1 MKLSK
6 SDKELI
12 KKGGIALGLNH
23 SDEGVHKQALYLELL
38 LEANKNISLTGIKNP
53 KEAVIKHTID
63 SLSVSGAIEGKKI
76 VDIGSG
82 GGTPGIPLAIAN
94 PEKKFYLIDS
104 VLKKIKFLD
113 EAIRTLELDNVETI
127 CDRGENIGK
136 LSANTV
142 VSRAFGSLNY
152 LIESSKKMVSRN
164 GLFLAMKGKINQE
177 EINELKTGFSV
188 LQIQEIEVPYL
199 EATRHFVFIKR
210 T

>member
-1 MKLSK
+1 M
-6 SDKELI
+6 
-12 KKGGIALGLNH
+12 GLKQ
-23 SDEGVHKQALYLELL
+23 SDECIYKQALYLELL
-38 LEANKNISLTGIKNP
+38 LEANKKISLTGIKNP

-63 SLSVSGAIEGKKI
+63 SLSVSSSIEGKKI

-94 PEKKFYLIDS
+94 PDKKFYLIDS
-104 VLKKIKFLD
+104 VLKKVKFLD
-113 EAIRTLELDNVETI
+113 ETVKTLELDNIETI
-127 CDRGENIGK
+127 CDRGENIEK
-136 LSANTV
+136 LSADTV

-152 LIESSKKMVSRN
+152 LIESSKNMVSKK

-177 EINELKTGFSV
+177 EINELMKGFSV

-210 T
+210 K

>member
-1 MKLSK
+1 M
-6 SDKELI
+6 
-12 KKGGIALGLNH
+12 GLKQ
-23 SDEGVHKQALYLELL
+23 SDESIHKQALYLELL

-63 SLSVSGAIEGKKI
+63 SLSVSSAIEGEKI

-94 PEKKFYLIDS
+94 PNKKFYLIDS

-113 EAIRTLELDNVETI
+113 EAVKVLELNNIETI
-127 CDRGENIGK
+127 CDRGENVDKI
-136 LSANTV
+136 SADTV

-152 LIESSKKMVSRN
+152 LIESSKNMVSKK

-177 EINELKTGFSV
+177 EINDLVTDFSV

-210 T
+210 K

>member
-1 MKLSK
+1 M
-6 SDKELI
+6 
-12 KKGGIALGLNH
+12 GLKQ
-23 SDEGVHKQALYLELL
+23 SDESIHKQALYLELL

-63 SLSVSGAIEGKKI
+63 SLSVSSAIEGEKI

-94 PEKKFYLIDS
+94 PAKKFYLVDS

-113 EAIRTLELDNVETI
+113 EVVKVLELDNIETI
-127 CDRGENIGK
+127 CDRGENINK
-136 LSANTV
+136 LSADTV

-152 LIESSKKMVSRN
+152 LIESSKNMVSKN

-177 EINELKTGFSV
+177 EISDLVTGFSV

-210 T
+210 K

>member
-1 MKLSK
+1 M
-6 SDKELI
+6 
-12 KKGGIALGLNH
+12 GLRQ
-23 SDEGVHKQALYLELL
+23 SDESIHKQALYLELL
-38 LEANKNISLTGIKNP
+38 LEANKNISLTGIKKP

-63 SLSVSGAIEGKKI
+63 SLSVSSAIEGKKI

-94 PEKKFYLIDS
+94 PDKKFYLIDS

-113 EAIRTLELDNVETI
+113 EAVKVLELDNIETI
-127 CDRGENIGK
+127 CDRGENIDK
-136 LSANTV
+136 LSADTV

-152 LIESSKKMVSRN
+152 LIESSKNMVSKK

-177 EINELKTGFSV
+177 EISELKTGYSV

-210 T
+210 K

>member
-1 MKLSK
+1 M
-6 SDKELI
+6 
-12 KKGGIALGLNH
+12 GLKQ
-23 SDEGVHKQALYLELL
+23 SDESIHKQALYLELL

-63 SLSVSGAIEGKKI
+63 SLSVSSAIEGEKI

-94 PEKKFYLIDS
+94 PDKKFYLIDS
-104 VLKKIKFLD
+104 VSKKIKFLD
-113 EAIRTLELDNVETI
+113 EAVKVLELDNIETI
-127 CDRGENIGK
+127 CDRGENINK
-136 LSANTV
+136 ISADTV

-152 LIESSKKMVSRN
+152 LIESSKNMVSKN

-177 EINELKTGFSV
+177 EINDLVTGFSV

-210 T
+210 K

>member
-1 MKLSK
+1 M
-6 SDKELI
+6 
-12 KKGGIALGLNH
+12 GLKQ
-23 SDEGVHKQALYLELL
+23 SDESIHKQALYLELL

-53 KEAVIKHTID
+53 KGAVIKHTID
-63 SLSVSGAIEGKKI
+63 SLSVSSAIEGEKI

-94 PEKKFYLIDS
+94 PAKKFYLVDS

-113 EAIRTLELDNVETI
+113 EAVKVLELDNIETI
-127 CDRGENIGK
+127 CDRGENINK
-136 LSANTV
+136 LSADTV

-152 LIESSKKMVSRN
+152 LIESSKNMVSKN

-177 EINELKTGFSV
+177 EISDLVTGFSV

-210 T
+210 K

>member
-1 MKLSK
+1 ML
-6 SDKELI
+6 
-12 KKGGIALGLNH
+12 KKGSIALGLRQ
-23 SDEGVHKQALYLELL
+23 SDESIYKQSLYLELL
-38 LEANKNISLTGIKNP
+38 LEANKNISLTGIKKP

-63 SLSVSGAIEGKKI
+63 SLSVSSAIEGKKI

-94 PEKKFYLIDS
+94 PDKKFYLIDS

-113 EAIRTLELDNVETI
+113 EAVKVLELDNIETI
-127 CDRGENIGK
+127 CDRGENIDK
-136 LSANTV
+136 LSADTV

-152 LIESSKKMVSRN
+152 LIESSKNMVSKK
-164 GLFLAMKGKINQE
+164 GLFLAMKGNINQE
-177 EINELKTGFSV
+177 EISELKTGFSV

-210 T
+210 K

>member
-1 MKLSK
+1 M
-6 SDKELI
+6 
-12 KKGGIALGLNH
+12 GLKQ
-23 SDEGVHKQALYLELL
+23 SDESIHKQALYLELL

-63 SLSVSGAIEGKKI
+63 SLSVSSAIEGEKI

-82 GGTPGIPLAIAN
+82 GGTPGVPLAIAN
-94 PEKKFYLIDS
+94 PDKKFYLVDS

-113 EAIRTLELDNVETI
+113 EAVKVLELNNIETI
-127 CDRGENIGK
+127 CDRGENVDN
-136 LSANTV
+136 LSADTV

-152 LIESSKKMVSRN
+152 LIESSKNMVSKK

-177 EINELKTGFSV
+177 EINDLVTDFSV

-210 T
+210 K

>member
-1 MKLSK
+1 M
-6 SDKELI
+6 
-12 KKGGIALGLNH
+12 GLKQ
-23 SDEGVHKQALYLELL
+23 SDESIHKQALYLELL

-63 SLSVSGAIEGKKI
+63 SLSASSAIEGEKI

-113 EAIRTLELDNVETI
+113 EAVKVLELDNIETI
-127 CDRGENIGK
+127 CDRGENIDK
-136 LSANTV
+136 LSADTV

-152 LIESSKKMVSRN
+152 LIESSKNMVSKK

-177 EINELKTGFSV
+177 EINDLVTGFSV

-210 T
+210 K

>member
-1 MKLSK
+1 M
-6 SDKELI
+6 
-12 KKGGIALGLNH
+12 GLKQ
-23 SDEGVHKQALYLELL
+23 SDESIHKQALYLELL

-63 SLSVSGAIEGKKI
+63 SLSVSSAIEGEKI

-94 PEKKFYLIDS
+94 PAKKFYLVDS

-113 EAIRTLELDNVETI
+113 EAVKVLELDNIETI
-127 CDRGENIGK
+127 CDRGENINK
-136 LSANTV
+136 LSADTV

-152 LIESSKKMVSRN
+152 LIESSKNMVSKK

-177 EINELKTGFSV
+177 EINDLVTGFSV

-210 T
+210 K

>member
-1 MKLSK
+1 M
-6 SDKELI
+6 
-12 KKGGIALGLNH
+12 GLKQ
-23 SDEGVHKQALYLELL
+23 SDESIHKQALYLELL
-38 LEANKNISLTGIKNP
+38 LETNKNISLTGIKNP

-63 SLSVSGAIEGKKI
+63 SLSVSSAIEGEKI

-94 PEKKFYLIDS
+94 PDKKFYLIDS

-113 EAIRTLELDNVETI
+113 EAVKVLELDNIETI
-127 CDRGENIGK
+127 CDRGENINK
-136 LSANTV
+136 ISADTV

-152 LIESSKKMVSRN
+152 LIESSKNMVSKK

-177 EINELKTGFSV
+177 EINDLVTGFSV

-210 T
+210 K

>member
-1 MKLSK
+1 M
-6 SDKELI
+6 
-12 KKGGIALGLNH
+12 GLKQ
-23 SDEGVHKQALYLELL
+23 SDESIHKQALYLELL

-63 SLSVSGAIEGKKI
+63 SLSVSSATEGEII

-94 PEKKFYLIDS
+94 PAKKFYLVDS

-113 EAIRTLELDNVETI
+113 EAVKALELNNIETI
-127 CDRGENIGK
+127 CDRGENVDKI
-136 LSANTV
+136 SADTV

-152 LIESSKKMVSRN
+152 LIESSKNMVSKK

-177 EINELKTGFSV
+177 EINDLVTDFSV

-210 T
+210 K

>member
-1 MKLSK
+1 M
-6 SDKELI
+6 
-12 KKGGIALGLNH
+12 GLKQ
-23 SDEGVHKQALYLELL
+23 SDESIHKQALYLELL

-63 SLSVSGAIEGKKI
+63 SLSVSSAIEGEKI

-94 PEKKFYLIDS
+94 PAKKFYLVDS

-113 EAIRTLELDNVETI
+113 EAVKVLDLDNIETI
-127 CDRGENIGK
+127 CDRGENINK
-136 LSANTV
+136 LSADTV

-152 LIESSKKMVSRN
+152 LIESSKNMVSKK

-177 EINELKTGFSV
+177 EISDLVTGFSV

-210 T
+210 K

>member
-1 MKLSK
+1 M
-6 SDKELI
+6 
-12 KKGGIALGLNH
+12 GLKQ
-23 SDEGVHKQALYLELL
+23 SDESIHKQALYLELL

-63 SLSVSGAIEGKKI
+63 SLSVSSAIEGEKI

-94 PEKKFYLIDS
+94 PAKKFYLVDS

-113 EAIRTLELDNVETI
+113 EAVKVLELNNIETI
-127 CDRGENIGK
+127 CDRGENVDK
-136 LSANTV
+136 LSADTV

-152 LIESSKKMVSRN
+152 LIESSKNMVSKK

-177 EINELKTGFSV
+177 EINDLVMGFSV

-210 T
+210 K

>member
-1 MKLSK
+1 M
-6 SDKELI
+6 
-12 KKGGIALGLNH
+12 GLKQ
-23 SDEGVHKQALYLELL
+23 SDESIHKQALYLELL

-63 SLSVSGAIEGKKI
+63 SLSVSSAIEGEKI

-94 PEKKFYLIDS
+94 PDKKFYLIDS

-113 EAIRTLELDNVETI
+113 ETVKVLELDNIETI
-127 CDRGENIGK
+127 CDRGENINK
-136 LSANTV
+136 LSADTV

-152 LIESSKKMVSRN
+152 LIESSKNMVSKK

-177 EINELKTGFSV
+177 EISDLVTGFSV

-210 T
+210 K

>member
-1 MKLSK
+1 M
-6 SDKELI
+6 
-12 KKGGIALGLNH
+12 GLKQ
-23 SDEGVHKQALYLELL
+23 SDESIHKQALYLELL
-38 LEANKNISLTGIKNP
+38 LEANKNISLTGIKNS

-63 SLSVSGAIEGKKI
+63 SLSVSSAIEGEKI

-94 PEKKFYLIDS
+94 PAKKFYLVDS

-113 EAIRTLELDNVETI
+113 EAVKVLELDNIETI
-127 CDRGENIGK
+127 CDRGENINK
-136 LSANTV
+136 LSADTV

-152 LIESSKKMVSRN
+152 LIESSKNMVSKK

-177 EINELKTGFSV
+177 EINDLVTDFSV

-210 T
+210 K

>member
-1 MKLSK
+1 ML
-6 SDKELI
+6 
-12 KKGGIALGLNH
+12 KKGSIALGLRQ
-23 SDEGVHKQALYLELL
+23 SDESIYKQSLYLELL

-53 KEAVIKHTID
+53 KGAVIKHTID
-63 SLSVSGAIEGKKI
+63 SLSVSSAIEGEKI

-94 PEKKFYLIDS
+94 PDKKFYLIDS

-113 EAIRTLELDNVETI
+113 EAVKVLELDNIETI
-127 CDRGENIGK
+127 CDRGENINK
-136 LSANTV
+136 LSADTV

-152 LIESSKKMVSRN
+152 LIESSKNMVSKK

-177 EINELKTGFSV
+177 EINDLVTDFSV

-210 T
+210 K

>member
-1 MKLSK
+1 MKQ
-6 SDKELI
+6 
-12 KKGGIALGLNH
+12 
-23 SDEGVHKQALYLELL
+23 SDECIYKQALYLELL
-38 LEANKNISLTGIKNP
+38 LEANKKISLTGIKNP

-63 SLSVSGAIEGKKI
+63 SLSVSSSIEGKKI

-94 PEKKFYLIDS
+94 PDKKFYLIDS
-104 VLKKIKFLD
+104 VLKKVKFLD
-113 EAIRTLELDNVETI
+113 EAVKTLELDNIETI
-127 CDRGENIGK
+127 CDRGENIDK
-136 LSANTV
+136 LSADTV

-152 LIESSKKMVSRN
+152 LIESSKNMVSKK

-177 EINELKTGFSV
+177 EISDLVTGFSV

-210 T
+210 K

>member
-1 MKLSK
+1 M
-6 SDKELI
+6 
-12 KKGGIALGLNH
+12 GLKQ
-23 SDEGVHKQALYLELL
+23 SDESIHKQALYLELL

-53 KEAVIKHTID
+53 KGAVIKHTID
-63 SLSVSGAIEGKKI
+63 SLSVSSAIEGEKI

-94 PEKKFYLIDS
+94 PDKKFYLVDS

-113 EAIRTLELDNVETI
+113 EAVKVLELNNIETI
-127 CDRGENIGK
+127 CDRGENVDKI
-136 LSANTV
+136 SADTV

-152 LIESSKKMVSRN
+152 LIESSKNMVSKK

-177 EINELKTGFSV
+177 EINDLVTGFSV

-210 T
+210 K

>member
-1 MKLSK
+1 MGLS
-6 SDKELI
+6 
-12 KKGGIALGLNH
+12 H
-23 SDEGVHKQALYLELL
+23 SDEDLRKQALYLELL

-53 KEAVIKHTID
+53 KEAAIKHTID
-63 SLSVSGAIEGKKI
+63 SLSVSTAIEGKTI

-94 PEKKFYLIDS
+94 PDKKFYLVDS
-104 VLKKIKFLD
+104 TLKKIKFLD
-113 EAIRTLELDNVETI
+113 EATRTLELENVETI
-127 CDRGENIGK
+127 CNRGENIGK

-152 LIESSKKMVSRN
+152 MIESSKNMVSKN

-177 EINELKTGFSV
+177 EINELMTGFSV

>member
-1 MKLSK
+1 M
-6 SDKELI
+6 
-12 KKGGIALGLNH
+12 GLKQ
-23 SDEGVHKQALYLELL
+23 SDESIHKQALYLELL

-63 SLSVSGAIEGKKI
+63 SLSVSNAIEGEKI

-94 PEKKFYLIDS
+94 PDKKFYLIDS

-113 EAIRTLELDNVETI
+113 EAVKVLELDNIETI
-127 CDRGENIGK
+127 CDRGENIDK
-136 LSANTV
+136 LSADTV

-152 LIESSKKMVSRN
+152 LIESSKNMVSKK

-177 EINELKTGFSV
+177 EISELTTGFSV

-210 T
+210 K

>member
-1 MKLSK
+1 
-6 SDKELI
+6 
-12 KKGGIALGLNH
+12 LGLKQ
-23 SDEGVHKQALYLELL
+23 SDESIHKQALYLELL

-63 SLSVSGAIEGKKI
+63 SLSVSSATEGEII

-94 PEKKFYLIDS
+94 PDKKFYLIDS
-104 VLKKIKFLD
+104 VLKKIKFLN
-113 EAIRTLELDNVETI
+113 EAVKVLELDNIETI
-127 CDRGENIGK
+127 CDRGENINK
-136 LSANTV
+136 LSADTV

-152 LIESSKKMVSRN
+152 LIESSKNMVSKK

-177 EINELKTGFSV
+177 EISDLVTGFSV

-199 EATRHFVFIKR
+199 EATRHFVFIKKHR
-210 T
+210 

>member
-1 MKLSK
+1 M
-6 SDKELI
+6 
-12 KKGGIALGLNH
+12 GLKQ
-23 SDEGVHKQALYLELL
+23 SDESIHKQALYLELL

-63 SLSVSGAIEGKKI
+63 SLSVSSAIEGEKI

-94 PEKKFYLIDS
+94 PDKKFYLIDS

-113 EAIRTLELDNVETI
+113 EAVKVLELNNIETI
-127 CDRGENIGK
+127 CDRGENVDK
-136 LSANTV
+136 LSADTV

-152 LIESSKKMVSRN
+152 LIESSKNMVSKK

-177 EINELKTGFSV
+177 EINDLVTGFSV

-210 T
+210 K

>member
-1 MKLSK
+1 M
-6 SDKELI
+6 
-12 KKGGIALGLNH
+12 GLKQ
-23 SDEGVHKQALYLELL
+23 SDESIHKQALYLELL

-53 KEAVIKHTID
+53 KGAVIKHTID
-63 SLSVSGAIEGKKI
+63 SLSVSSAIEGEKI

-94 PEKKFYLIDS
+94 PDKKFYLIDS

-113 EAIRTLELDNVETI
+113 ETVKVLELDNIETI
-127 CDRGENIGK
+127 CDRGENINK
-136 LSANTV
+136 LSADTV

-152 LIESSKKMVSRN
+152 LIESSKNMVSKN

-177 EINELKTGFSV
+177 EISDLVTGFSV

-210 T
+210 K

>member
-1 MKLSK
+1 M
-6 SDKELI
+6 
-12 KKGGIALGLNH
+12 GLKQ
-23 SDEGVHKQALYLELL
+23 SDESIHKQALYLELL

-63 SLSVSGAIEGKKI
+63 SLSVSSAIEGEKI

-94 PEKKFYLIDS
+94 PEKKFYLVDS

-113 EAIRTLELDNVETI
+113 EAVKALELNNIETI
-127 CDRGENIGK
+127 CDRGENVDK
-136 LSANTV
+136 LSADTG

-152 LIESSKKMVSRN
+152 LIESSKNMVSKN

-177 EINELKTGFSV
+177 EINDLVTDFSV

-210 T
+210 K

>member
-1 MKLSK
+1 M
-6 SDKELI
+6 
-12 KKGGIALGLNH
+12 GLKQ
-23 SDEGVHKQALYLELL
+23 SDESIHKQALYLELL

-53 KEAVIKHTID
+53 KGAVIKHTID
-63 SLSVSGAIEGKKI
+63 SLSVSSAIEGEKI

-94 PEKKFYLIDS
+94 PDKKFYLIDS

-113 EAIRTLELDNVETI
+113 ETVKVLELDNIETI
-127 CDRGENIGK
+127 CDRGENINK
-136 LSANTV
+136 LSADTV

-152 LIESSKKMVSRN
+152 LIESSKNMVSKK

-177 EINELKTGFSV
+177 EINDLVTGFSV

-210 T
+210 K

>member
-1 MKLSK
+1 M
-6 SDKELI
+6 
-12 KKGGIALGLNH
+12 GLKQ
-23 SDEGVHKQALYLELL
+23 SDESIHKQALYLELL

-63 SLSVSGAIEGKKI
+63 SLSVSSAIEGEKI

-94 PEKKFYLIDS
+94 PAKKFYLVDS

-113 EAIRTLELDNVETI
+113 EAVKVLELDNIETI
-127 CDRGENIGK
+127 CDRGENINK
-136 LSANTV
+136 LSADTV

-152 LIESSKKMVSRN
+152 LIESSKNMVSKK
-164 GLFLAMKGKINQE
+164 GPFLAMKGKINQE
-177 EINELKTGFSV
+177 EINDLVTGFSV

-210 T
+210 K